1 MYDNIQIGDKV
12 YRLDC
17 DKEVN
22 GTVKIYD
29 KNQKAYTGKFNPR
42 MTEQQTGTE
51 YTYNRYETRPGEKE
65 QLVDTQTFMD
75 QKALEQYILEN
86 GCN

>member
-1 MYDNIQIGDKV
+1 
-12 YRLDC
+12 
-17 DKEVN
+17 
-22 GTVKIYD
+22 
-29 KNQKAYTGKFNPR
+29 